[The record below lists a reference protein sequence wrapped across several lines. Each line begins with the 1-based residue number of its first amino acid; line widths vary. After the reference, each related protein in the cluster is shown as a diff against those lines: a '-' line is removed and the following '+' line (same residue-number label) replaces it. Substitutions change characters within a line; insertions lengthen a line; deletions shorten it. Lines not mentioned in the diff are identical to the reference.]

1 MIKIDHS
8 LIHNIYRPLA
18 SDSSKWQRGHALL
31 VAGSRGKMGAAIL
44 SSSACMR
51 SGVGLLTV
59 HIPESGETALHVSLP
74 EAMLSLDEDRSV
86 FTKISDV
93 SNFQVVGIGP
103 GLGREQ
109 ETQKALH
116 QLIRECNSPMVMDA
130 DALNILS
137 MHPEWWEYLPEG
149 SVITP
154 HEREFQRLI
163 GRNWQDTEERDT
175 LAAQFSKSKKVVV
188 ILKEPQTRVFCPN
201 GSAYI
206 NTTGNAGLAKAG
218 NGDVLTGIVTSFLA
232 QGYTAEEA
240 SLLAVYIHGASAVRA
255 VEHVSKTSLLASDV
269 IQQIGIVLRAHED

>member
-8 LIHNIYRPLA
+8 LIHNIYRSLA

-74 EAMLSLDEDRSV
+74 EAMLSLDEDRSL

-116 QLIRECNSPMVMDA
+116 LLIRECNSPMVMDA

-154 HEREFQRLI
+154 HELEFQRLI

-240 SLLAVYIHGASAVRA
+240 SLLAVYIHGASADRA

-269 IQQIGIVLRAHED
+269 IQQIGIVLRALDD

>member
-44 SSSACMR
+44 SSNACMR

-74 EAMLSLDEDRSV
+74 EAMLSLDEDGSV

-109 ETQKALH
+109 ETQKALD

-240 SLLAVYIHGASAVRA
+240 SLLAVYIHGASADRA

-269 IQQIGIVLRAHED
+269 IQQIGIVLRALDD